1 MEEIDRII
9 ALSNAFG
16 PSGFEDEVSDLVKD
30 ELSWLEPEEDHMR
43 NVRAVLIPASR
54 K

>member
-1 MEEIDRII
+1 MKEIDRII

-16 PSGFEDEVSDLVKD
+16 PSGFEDEVATLVRE
-30 ELSWLEPEEDHMR
+30 ELKEF
-43 NVRAVLIPASR
+43 